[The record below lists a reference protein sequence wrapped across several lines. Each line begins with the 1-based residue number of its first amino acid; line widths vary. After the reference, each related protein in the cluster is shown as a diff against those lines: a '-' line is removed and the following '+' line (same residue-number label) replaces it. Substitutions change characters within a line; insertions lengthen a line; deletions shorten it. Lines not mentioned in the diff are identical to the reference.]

1 MTDKEKIMAKK
12 QTDFVS
18 RRDNDDGT
26 VTGTSGKKQKA
37 GFMFFQV
44 Q

>member
-1 MTDKEKIMAKK
+1 MTDKEKIIAEK

-26 VTGTSGKKQKA
+26 VTGTPGKK
-37 GFMFFQV
+37 
-44 Q
+44 